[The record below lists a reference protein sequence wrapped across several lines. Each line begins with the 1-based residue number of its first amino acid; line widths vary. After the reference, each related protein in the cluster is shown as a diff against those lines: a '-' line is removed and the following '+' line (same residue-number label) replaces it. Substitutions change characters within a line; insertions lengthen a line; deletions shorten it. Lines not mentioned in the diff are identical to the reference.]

1 MEDQINFRKK
11 LQKKNWW
18 NKSTF
23 ILVILSLIL
32 VFVGT
37 QCKTKPKRKTLHIDA
52 GPATSSNPV
61 GNADSL
67 LLSILQS
74 NNPCNWYSA
83 KAEVEIKSKK
93 QKQSFS
99 ASIRLR
105 KDSAIWVS
113 ITPALGI
120 EAIRV
125 LLTKDSV
132 SYFDRIH
139 NEYFT
144 GDYNIVKQTLKI
156 EAGYQL
162 IQALILGNSYLHYPP
177 DLYGSALEN
186 GYWMLSSRKKRQIKR
201 NTELPVPEILF
212 QEIFFNPVTNKIART
227 YLQDYRPIRRFDV
240 AYSGFLDVDG
250 IITPTIVSVKASAD
264 DDVEIYLELSK
275 IVMNKPLNLPY
286 KIPEGYVRKF

>member
-1 MEDQINFRKK
+1 M
-11 LQKKNWW
+11 QKKNWW
-18 NKSTF
+18 INSTSLLLL
-23 ILVILSLIL
+23 IGIALVLG
-32 VFVGT
+32 GT
-37 QCKTKPKRKTLHIDA
+37 HCKTKPKRKTLKIDA
-52 GPATSSNPV
+52 GPATDSNPV
-61 GNADSL
+61 ASADSL
-67 LLSILQS
+67 YLAILK
-74 NNPCNWYSA
+74 NNNLCEWYSA
-83 KAEVEIKSKK
+83 KASVEISSKK
-93 QKQSFS
+93 QKQSFT
-99 ASIRLR
+99 ATIRLR

-125 LLTKDSV
+125 LLTRDSV

-139 NEYFT
+139 NQYFT

-186 GYWMLSSRKKRQIKR
+186 GYWMLSTRKKRQIKR

-212 QEIFFNPVTNKIART
+212 QEIFFNPTTNKIART

-240 AYSGFLDVDG
+240 GYSGFLDVEG
-250 IITPTIVSVKASAD
+250 TAVPTTVSVKASAE
-264 DDVEIYLELSK
+264 DDVEIYMELSK
-275 IVMNKPLNLPY
+275 IVLNKPLNLPY
-286 KIPEGYVRKF
+286 KIPEGYERKF